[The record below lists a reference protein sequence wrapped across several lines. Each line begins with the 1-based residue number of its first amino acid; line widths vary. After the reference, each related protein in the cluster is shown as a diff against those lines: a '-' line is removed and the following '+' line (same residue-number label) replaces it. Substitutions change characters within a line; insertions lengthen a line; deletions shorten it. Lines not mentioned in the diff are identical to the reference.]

1 MADAP
6 QDDKPLLAQLQ
17 SLWRE
22 LPGLV
27 SDRVEL
33 LSLELQRAARALAQ
47 IVALMVAVAILGVTA
62 WLVLW
67 AGAIRLMV
75 RAGLPWEAALL
86 VAIGVN
92 GLAILL
98 AVRRVRRLLPRL
110 ALPLTQRHLMLA
122 PDPQPQEAANDRAVA

>member
-1 MADAP
+1 MADP
-6 QDDKPLLAQLQ
+6 LQDKPLREQLQ

-33 LSLELQRAARALAQ
+33 LSLELQRAVQALAQ

-67 AGAIRLMV
+67 AGVIRLLT
-75 RAGLPWEAALL
+75 RAGLPLEVALL
-86 VAIGVN
+86 IAIAVN

-98 AVRRVRRLLPRL
+98 ALQRVRKLLPRL
-110 ALPLTQRHLMLA
+110 GLPATQRHLMLA
-122 PDPQPQEAANDRAVA
+122 PEPPPREDTDERAAA